1 MPPASLSQS
10 SYAKALIQRANEAR
24 KSFGRI
30 KADLKRTQREYYDI
44 NSRDLHVPD
53 GKRVY
58 VHLPPPSSTEK
69 GAATRFI
76 RRYDGPF
83 LVVAHVHGRQDL
95 LQLRH
100 LTTGK
105 ELRAVNIEK
114 IVVVPDGDPCAD
126 IRPDEQEQSLQNA
139 TPSLQEHNVV
149 QSQSIVLSPDLNKV
163 ALSFGQYLC
172 SLS

>member
-1 MPPASLSQS
+1 MPPAPLSQS
-10 SYAKALIQRANEAR
+10 SYAKTLVKRSNEAR
-24 KSFGRI
+24 KSFDRI
-30 KADLKRTQREYYDI
+30 KADLKRTQRGYYDI
-44 NSRDLHVPD
+44 NSGDLHVPD

-58 VHLPPPSSTEK
+58 VRLPPPSSTEK

-83 LVVAHVHGRQDL
+83 LVVGHVHGLQDL

-105 ELRAVNIEK
+105 QLGAVNIEK

-126 IRPDEQEQSLQNA
+126 IRL
-139 TPSLQEHNVV
+139 
-149 QSQSIVLSPDLNKV
+149 ILSKNSPYRMQHPHCKNIM
-163 ALSFGQYLC
+163 
-172 SLS
+172 